1 MQPNNT
7 GATFNFS
14 SSAFYCR
21 YDSGEVRDSQNTT
34 SVYLTVAVLTFIPVL
49 PTILMNAMVILAIKQ
64 KRELQRP
71 SNILLSSLAVTD
83 LLIGITA
90 MPLFVIVNFLI
101 FQQVW
106 SELTCMLFL
115 VNPCIMQVLFLAT
128 LFHLTIIAW
137 ERYVAIQKWM
147 DYKIL
152 ISNSRLKKMAI
163 VAWISA
169 LFPAVPN
176 LIFRGAGVNG
186 AIIAASFVVWTAE
199 AAACLILIAYFYR
212 KVYLAIR
219 EHKVNEIQQV
229 DVLVKVKLES
239 KVARTTGLLTAA
251 LIFCFIPVTVFMI
264 LHIRFVFPVNRANVG
279 LRITTLLTQFNSL
292 FNPLLYCY
300 RDRRFRNAIGELLR
314 LKKPAAIQSAVGAAQ
329 YVSRKEPLGSSEDH
343 NLKKREHHLTK
354 SASCNLFVA
363 LDSSLGTSTE
373 VTSKRSLSIAPL
385 DECSNTLTNA
395 TIHAEIGVQSKAR
408 ENNFECTRD
417 VSKHETEPHR
427 SRNTMKPRSR
437 SWDIINPVKLTSH
450 SYGTIRRLAKPAK
463 TNFPASDKVIDSS
476 AS

>member
-7 GATFNFS
+7 EATIKFS

-21 YDSGEVRDSQNTT
+21 YESGELRDSQNTT
-34 SVYLTVAVLTFIPVL
+34 SVYLIVAVLTFIPLL
-49 PTILMNAMVILAIKQ
+49 PAILMNAMVILAIKQ

-83 LLIGITA
+83 LLIGITV

-101 FQQVW
+101 FQQDW

-115 VNPCIMQVLFLAT
+115 VNPCLMQLLFLAT

-137 ERYVAIQKWM
+137 ERYVAIQRWM

-152 ISNSRLKKMAI
+152 ITNSRLKKLAI
-163 VAWISA
+163 AAWISA

-176 LIFRGAGVNG
+176 LIVRVADADG
-186 AIIAASFVVWTAE
+186 AIIGAFFAVWTVE

-212 KVYLAIR
+212 KVYLGIR

-229 DVLVKVKLES
+229 NVLAKVKLES
-239 KVARTTGLLTAA
+239 KVAKTTGLLTAA
-251 LIFCFIPVTVFMI
+251 LIFCFIPVAVFTI
-264 LHIRFVFPVNRANVG
+264 LHIRYVFPATRANVG
-279 LRITTLLTQFNSL
+279 LRITTLVTQWNSL

-329 YVSRKEPLGSSEDH
+329 YVRQKEPLGSSEHH
-343 NLKKREHHLTK
+343 NPKERKQRLTR
-354 SASCNLFVA
+354 SASCNSLVA
-363 LDSSLGTSTE
+363 LDSSLGASTE
-373 VTSKRSLSIAPL
+373 VMLKRSLSIAAL
-385 DECSNTLTNA
+385 DKCSNTFDVLELGKTLSIVVTNA
-395 TIHAEIGVQSKAR
+395 TTHAEIGVQSKAR
-408 ENNFECTRD
+408 ENNFECTRG
-417 VSKHETEPHR
+417 VSKHQ
-427 SRNTMKPRSR
+427 
-437 SWDIINPVKLTSH
+437 
-450 SYGTIRRLAKPAK
+450 A
-463 TNFPASDKVIDSS
+463 
-476 AS
+476 